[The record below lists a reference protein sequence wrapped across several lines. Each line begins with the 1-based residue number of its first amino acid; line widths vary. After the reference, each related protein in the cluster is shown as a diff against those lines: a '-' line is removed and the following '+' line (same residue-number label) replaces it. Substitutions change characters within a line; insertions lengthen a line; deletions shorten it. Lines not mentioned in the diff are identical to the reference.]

1 MEKNPKVTKF
11 APKRRRKILA
21 RFKEGYTQ
29 ENIIQAICGCSG
41 SAWNMGDNDQHKKF
55 DDLELI
61 CRDGVKLEG
70 FMGMTT
76 QEATDETYR
85 RFQKETGSE
94 ARQGNFPKL
103 VHAGGNG
110 EAKAE
115 GN

>member
-11 APKRRRKILA
+11 APKRRRKIQA
-21 RFKEGYTQ
+21 RLKEGYTL

-70 FMGMTT
+70 FMGMAT
-76 QEATDETYR
+76 QEAANETFR
-85 RFQKETGSE
+85 RFEKETGIGRESDS
-94 ARQGNFPKL
+94 ATVVQFR
-103 VHAGGNG
+103 GNG
-110 EAKAE
+110 PADPE